1 MSEARVLEIEGSHY
15 FVGSDVA
22 KELGY
27 ADPKGAVSKHCRHP
41 IKRRITDNRGVSH
54 VYVCIPEGDM
64 YRLAV
69 KSQLPGAEKFE
80 AWIFDEILPSIRK
93 TGGYMANEI
102 QNYLRKIPNLN

>member
-1 MSEARVLEIEGSHY
+1 MSEARTLIIDDKPY

-41 IKRRITDNRGVSH
+41 LKKRITDNQGVSH

-69 KSQLPGAEKFE
+69 ISQLPGNEKFE

-93 TGGYMANEI
+93 TGGYTTNTI